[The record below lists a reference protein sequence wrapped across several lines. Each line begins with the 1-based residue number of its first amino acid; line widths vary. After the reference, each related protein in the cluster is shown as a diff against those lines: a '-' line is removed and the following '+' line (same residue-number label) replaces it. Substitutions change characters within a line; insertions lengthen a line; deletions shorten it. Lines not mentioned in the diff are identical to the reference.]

1 MAQFN
6 EIGGFD
12 AEVDALETSLGGAGA
27 MTAAFNAELRNMQAT
42 VADLGTDVNVL
53 SRGISGGLRKA
64 FDGLVF
70 DGMRLSDALRT
81 VAQSMIDAAYNA
93 AIRPVTNHLGGL
105 VGAAVGGVMNGFL
118 PFANG
123 AAFNQGRV
131 TPFATGGI
139 VTGPV
144 SFPMRGGMG
153 LMGEAGPEAIMPLRR
168 GADGRLGIEAR
179 GNAAPVNITMNI
191 STPDAASFQRSQS
204 QIAAQMS
211 RALSRGQRH
220 R

>member
-1 MAQFN
+1 MARFN

-27 MTAAFNAELRNMQAT
+27 MAATFNTELRNMQAT

-70 DGMRLSDALRT
+70 DGMKLSDALRS
-81 VAQSMIDAAYNA
+81 VAQSMVDATYNA
-93 AIRPVTNHLGGL
+93 AIRPVAGHFGDLI
-105 VGAAVGGVMNGFL
+105 GAAVGGAMNGIL
-118 PFANG
+118 PFADG
-123 AAFNQGRV
+123 AAFSQGRV
-131 TPFATGGI
+131 TPLATGGI
-139 VTGPV
+139 VSGPV
-144 SFPMRGGMG
+144 TFPMRGGVG
-153 LMGEAGPEAIMPLRR
+153 LMGEAGPEAIMPLTR
-168 GADGRLGIEAR
+168 GADGRLGVQAR

>member
-123 AAFNQGRV
+123 AAFSQGRV

>member
-42 VADLGTDVNVL
+42 VTDLGADVNVL

-64 FDGLVF
+64 FDGLIF

-93 AIRPVTNHLGGL
+93 AIRPVTGHFGQLFGT
-105 VGAAVGGVMNGFL
+105 AVGGIMNGIL

-123 AAFNQGRV
+123 AAFSQGRV

-139 VTGPV
+139 VSGPV
-144 SFPMRGGMG
+144 SFPMRGGVG
-153 LMGEAGPEAIMPLRR
+153 LMGEAGPEAIMPLTR
-168 GADGRLGIEAR
+168 GADGRLGVQSQ
-179 GNAAPVNITMNI
+179 GGGAPINITMNI
-191 STPDAASFQRSQS
+191 ATPDVQSFQRSQS

>member
-27 MTAAFNAELRNMQAT
+27 MTAAFSAELRNMQAT

-123 AAFNQGRV
+123 AAFSQGRV